1 MEAVMKRYI
10 ETVASC
16 EIDLEY
22 GVAFDIDYVA
32 SGYLWENSDGDPS
45 AGYVHRYTEV
55 TDVSVSITSVTIK
68 GDRNKTNIMGLL
80 EPSIINHLSEALLES
95 AESDLEDAA

>member
-1 MEAVMKRYI
+1 MKRYM
-10 ETVASC
+10 ETIAS
-16 EIDLEY
+16 EELESDLSITLC
-22 GVAFDIDYVA
+22 IDYVA

-55 TDVSVSITSVTIK
+55 TDVSVSITCITIK
-68 GDRNKTNIMGLL
+68 GDQSKTNIMGLL
-80 EPSIINHLSEALLES
+80 EPSIINNLSEALLES